1 MTAACATQQVLAF
14 TQADSIAD
22 FRQQRKH
29 NTQPPPKQRLS
40 HLYKLGLSRDDR
52 TLSIEY

>member
-1 MTAACATQQVLAF
+1 MTAF

-29 NTQPPPKQRLS
+29 NTQPPPKQRLLHS
-40 HLYKLGLSRDDR
+40 CINWELSKDDR
-52 TLSIEY
+52 ALSIEY